1 MRSEQTQHT
10 AGGGENPS
18 GFVLMLSLVL
28 LLASAGS
35 AATSGAIALER
46 TCVARISGPV
56 VAALRERCVVEARDP
71 VVLLEPQ
78 VVETVRVVAVC
89 DGPEVCGDVVTRRWW
104 TLDLPPPVAA

>member
-56 VAALRERCVVEARDP
+56 VAALRERCVVEARDL
-71 VVLLEPQ
+71 VIEPQ
-78 VVETVRVVAVC
+78 VLETPRVVVLI
-89 DGPEVCGDVVTRRWW
+89 DGPLVSHDTVTRRWW
-104 TLDLPPPVAA
+104 TLDLPPPAAG